1 MDDTLQRLLDAEM
14 RAEKIARQ
22 AEAER
27 ENIIQG
33 ALLEARADDER
44 FETRIPELHGAFIEK
59 AESRADQTVAEL
71 KRRYDERHSQL
82 RDLAER
88 REDDALEAAFTL
100 LMDPAAEG
108 D

>member
-1 MDDTLQRLLDAEM
+1 MDDTLKRLLDAEM

-33 ALLEARADDER
+33 ALLEARAEDER
-44 FETRIPELHGAFIEK
+44 FESRIPDLHGSFVVK
-59 AESRADQTVAEL
+59 ADSRAEQTVSEL

-82 RDLAER
+82 RNLADE
-88 REDDALEAAFTL
+88 REDDALEAAFSL
-100 LMDPAAEG
+100 LMDPATEE